1 MSELSLLEERKAVL
15 ELMSAYEGLL
25 TPKQRGV
32 LNDYYRFDLS
42 LSEIGETSGISRAAV
57 HDAIAKAVAKM
68 KDYEEVLRLVE
79 KKKDMKA
86 MIAAIERVE
95 DEKTK
100 LALYRQLGK
109 DLTDGI

>member
-1 MSELSLLEERKAVL
+1 MSDLSILEERKAVL
-15 ELMSAYEGLL
+15 ELMNAYEGLL

-42 LSEIGETSGISRAAV
+42 LGEISESSSITRAAV

-79 KKKDMKA
+79 RKKDIKA
-86 MIAAIERVE
+86 MIATIEQVE